1 MRADTLIGFAAASL
15 VAGLTA
21 GCAGPVRHAPDAHMN
36 QDAEQYTYDYDDGL
50 CTYHYQYDFRTLKD
64 NLDQT
69 GDCRNVPVER
79 YHPQAAISATYPSP
93 GAAPPMIAPTTTAQQ
108 GVPSVDVG
116 RPAPVPG
123 SPPGAPPPVP
133 AELPAGA
140 PPPPPRAPAGITV
153 APAP

>member
-1 MRADTLIGFAAASL
+1 MKAHRLIGFAAAS
-15 VAGLTA
+15 VALGLAA
-21 GCAGPVRHAPDAHMN
+21 GCAAPVRHAPDAHMN
-36 QDAEQYTYDYDDGL
+36 QDAQHYSYDYDDGI

-69 GDCRNVPVER
+69 GDCRNVPIER
-79 YHPQAAISATYPSP
+79 YHPQAAVSATYPSP

-116 RPAPVPG
+116 RPAPVV
-123 SPPGAPPPVP
+123 A
-133 AELPAGA
+133 A
-140 PPPPPRAPAGITV
+140 PPPPLEPPPDAPPRGPAGITV

>member
-1 MRADTLIGFAAASL
+1 
-15 VAGLTA
+15 
-21 GCAGPVRHAPDAHMN
+21 MN
-36 QDAEQYTYDYDDGL
+36 QDAQHYSYDYDDGI

-69 GDCRNVPVER
+69 GDCRNVPIER
-79 YHPQAAISATYPSP
+79 YHPQAAVSATYPSP

-116 RPAPVPG
+116 RPAPVV
-123 SPPGAPPPVP
+123 A
-133 AELPAGA
+133 A
-140 PPPPPRAPAGITV
+140 PPPPLEPPPDAPPRGPAGITV